1 MDLAIDS
8 GRRSSR
14 AATTREKA
22 ICGVPI
28 CAISRAP
35 LYATD
40 NTPLIMA
47 YQWRTNWYATD
58 ICRLSVAYHHW
69 YATDILLVT
78 YRLVRDRYVWEA
90 AKVLVAYHAGTPL
103 MMYLWRTKWYTTDIF
118 RVFFIFANLWNIQ
131 QLINTVITVNNRYSN
146 WMSQHTHKQ

>member
-1 MDLAIDS
+1 MALVEDGMDNTFFSDKGSS
-8 GRRSSR
+8 GGGVD
-14 AATTREKA
+14 TTRKKA

-58 ICRLSVAYHHW
+58 ICHLSVAYHHW
-69 YATDILLVT
+69 YATDILLVA
-78 YRLVRDRYVWEA
+78 YIVVRDGYVWEA
-90 AKVLVAYHAGTPL
+90 AKVLVAYQDGTPL
-103 MMYLWRTKWYTTDIF
+103 MMYLWRTKWYATDIF
-118 RVFFIFANLWNIQ
+118 RVFLFLPICGI
-131 QLINTVITVNNRYSN
+131 S
-146 WMSQHTHKQ
+146 SS